1 MIMAAIVTEAAP
13 TTWEAA
19 LADYEA
25 KRAASDAMPLGT
37 EGEDDAL
44 DAWCEAMDHLI
55 VKIPAP
61 NVAAV
66 ATKVEL
72 AMSRSDFHECYQE
85 AILADLRRLGGS
97 L

>member
-1 MIMAAIVTEAAP
+1 MAARGVKAAP
-13 TTWEAA
+13 TMWEAA
-19 LADYEA
+19 LIDYQT

-37 EGEDDAL
+37 DGEDDAV

-55 VKIPAP
+55 LKIPAP

-72 AMSRSDFHECYQE
+72 AMSRSDFYEGFQK
-85 AILADLRRLGGS
+85 AILADLRRLGGVS
-97 L
+97 